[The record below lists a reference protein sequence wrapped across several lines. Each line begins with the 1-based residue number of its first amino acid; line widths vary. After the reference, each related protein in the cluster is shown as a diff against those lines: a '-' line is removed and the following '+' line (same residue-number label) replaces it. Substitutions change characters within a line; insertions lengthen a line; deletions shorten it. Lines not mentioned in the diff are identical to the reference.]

1 MGEYV
6 INFYCSEDEYQ
17 LIEDILAIGYGE
29 IYHVSLDVGPPYGML
44 KVDPHTV
51 EFLRLLRSGVKFD
64 RVIIHD
70 SAPSIGEL
78 AGLTQGGRR
87 YLQKVK
93 F

>member
-1 MGEYV
+1 M
-6 INFYCSEDEYQ
+6 IHFYCSENECQ

-29 IYHVSLDVGPPYGML
+29 IYHVSLEVGAPYGML

-51 EFLRLLRSGVKFD
+51 ELIRLLRNGVKFD

-78 AGLTQGGRR
+78 AGVTQGGRR